1 MSGYV
6 GLHAREPRQRLTPC
20 RICAAIIRTTN
31 EEAAAWAENTVFR
44 KEILDKPWVV
54 SKEDEERA
62 RRKAEGLDRER
73 RAREERKKRKRR
85 EQGEGKRIALEK
97 EKRRA
102 EMKGRE
108 EEQGR
113 REDETGVLRRRE
125 DAEHGDRRQDV
136 EKTRGAQV

>member
-6 GLHAREPRQRLTPC
+6 GLQAREPRRRLTPC
-20 RICAAIIRTTN
+20 RICAAIIGTTN

-44 KEILDKPWVV
+44 KEILGKPWVV

-102 EMKGRE
+102 EMKRRE

-113 REDETGVLRRRE
+113 REDATGVPRGRE
-125 DAEHGDRRQDV
+125 DAEHRDRRGDV
-136 EKTRGAQV
+136 AKTRGSKV